1 MPNYKKIITDLLSNN
16 IDQESFEVFKYD
28 LAARISKSLSH
39 YKEKFKISDNLII
52 SFESYLEDL
61 VQEIFYIILTSKNF
75 LTQIQQFN
83 DEEYTKVFSKWLNTT
98 IRNTVINFLIGKKI
112 INKIELYTTSLYF
125 SSVSEDSEEYQIDID
140 DGTNFVEEIVDYSL
154 LEEFFSSLDDDE
166 KKVVRTK
173 LHNPNFKQKDIANE
187 LCFSEAKVTRII
199 ERLIEKYKKIKK

>member
-1 MPNYKKIITDLLSNN
+1 MPNYKKIITDLLSNK

-28 LAARISKSLSH
+28 LAARISKSII
-39 YKEKFKISDNLII
+39 YYNEKFKISDNLII

-75 LTQIQQFN
+75 LTQIQQLN
-83 DEEYTKVFSKWLNTT
+83 DEDYTKVFSKWLNKT
-98 IRNTVINFLIGKKI
+98 IRNTTINFLIGKKI

-125 SSVSEDSEEYQIDID
+125 SSAFEDSEEYKIDID

-154 LEEFFSSLDDDE
+154 LEEFFSYLDDDE

-173 LHNPNFKQKDIANE
+173 LLNPNFKQKDIANE
-187 LCFSEAKVTRII
+187 LGFSEAKVTRII
-199 ERLIEKYKKIKK
+199 ERLVEKYKKIKK